1 MGSGC
6 EGLRVLMVFSFL
18 RWSLVFFF
26 NNSIR
31 FYFAGLV
38 AVTPGIF
45 TRLWHPQTLST
56 KRSRC
61 GIFFGIGNHQATQFG
76 AQTPWEFAL
85 EVGPPPY
92 QQTHIFLNDGTCL
105 GWNLQTVQLRQ
116 PCFTDISGICYDIHR
131 LNGLY
136 ALLRSNSNEL
146 RFQLSPL
153 PGLSWV
159 CLRWF
164 GLCSPRKIHH
174 YLQNLCWEYVLFFG
188 FP

>member
-1 MGSGC
+1 MRICFGS
-6 EGLRVLMVFSFL
+6 
-18 RWSLVFFF
+18 W
-26 NNSIR
+26 
-31 FYFAGLV
+31 
-38 AVTPGIF
+38 T
-45 TRLWHPQTLST
+45 
-56 KRSRC
+56 
-61 GIFFGIGNHQATQFG
+61 
-76 AQTPWEFAL
+76 
-85 EVGPPPY
+85 PPY

-159 CLRWF
+159 CLR
-164 GLCSPRKIHH
+164 
-174 YLQNLCWEYVLFFG
+174 
-188 FP
+188 